1 MKKNYIPLC
10 MLFGIALGNSIG
22 LVIGYTF
29 FMENIGIGLLIGN
42 AIGILSLKVK
52 TNADGSP
59 THSPI

>member
-42 AIGILSLKVK
+42 AIGFSIGVLVGALLNLKK
-52 TNADGSP
+52 K
-59 THSPI
+59 

>member
-22 LVIGYTF
+22 LVIGISF

-42 AIGILSLKVK
+42 TTGISIGLLVGTLLNFKK
-52 TNADGSP
+52 K
-59 THSPI
+59 